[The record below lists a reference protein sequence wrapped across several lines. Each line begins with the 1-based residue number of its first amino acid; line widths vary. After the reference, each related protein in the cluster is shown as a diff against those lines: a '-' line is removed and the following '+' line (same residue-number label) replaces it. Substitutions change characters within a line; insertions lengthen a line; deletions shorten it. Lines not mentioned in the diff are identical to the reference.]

1 MTSGL
6 RWRGTAIACL
16 SFVVA
21 FGLWMALNL
30 GGARATTWF
39 DDTATFSVAALA
51 TLAAASKARSTDGRS
66 RTGWIWIAAGA
77 ACLTVGEAI
86 WGWYALVLTEQIPSP
101 SAADIFYLLGE
112 PVAVVGI
119 LFLAS
124 RPGEI
129 SRGFRHILDGIIIAG
144 SLLFISWSTALGA
157 VYRVGGNNLPA
168 RLVDLA
174 YPVIDII
181 ACTAALAALSKVR
194 GDRRRAL
201 ALIGLGL
208 LAFAVSDS
216 AYSYLTYLNAYG
228 NGNVFDTGY
237 VAGYLLILLAAVVPP
252 SPPDT
257 SWAEP
262 DVSMPQAML
271 PYVPL
276 GLAVAVAV
284 TRAISGAHFDG
295 LLMAT
300 GAVTVTVVLV
310 RQLLTLVENA
320 ALTVRLRS
328 NMLEMS
334 EREDELAYRVSH
346 DPLTGLANRLLFAD
360 RVSHALD
367 RQSRGDMADGCRR
380 MRPRRVQV
388 RQRHTGSPG
397 GRRRPSCSG
406 RKACR
411 MPSGL

>member
-1 MTSGL
+1 
-6 RWRGTAIACL
+6 
-16 SFVVA
+16 
-21 FGLWMALNL
+21 
-30 GGARATTWF
+30 
-39 DDTATFSVAALA
+39 
-51 TLAAASKARSTDGRS
+51 
-66 RTGWIWIAAGA
+66 
-77 ACLTVGEAI
+77 
-86 WGWYALVLTEQIPSP
+86 
-101 SAADIFYLLGE
+101 
-112 PVAVVGI
+112 
-119 LFLAS
+119 
-124 RPGEI
+124 
-129 SRGFRHILDGIIIAG
+129 
-144 SLLFISWSTALGA
+144 
-157 VYRVGGNNLPA
+157 VGGGNLPA

-181 ACTAALAALSKVR
+181 ACTAAVAALSKVR

-237 VAGYLLILLAAVVPP
+237 VAGYLLILLAASVPP
-252 SPPDT
+252 LPHDSLA
-257 SWAEP
+257 AEP

-276 GLAVAVAV
+276 GLAVGVAV

-320 ALTVRLRS
+320 ALTARLRS
-328 NMLEMS
+328 NVLAMG

-346 DPLTGLANRLLFAD
+346 DPLTGLANRVLFAD

-367 RQSRGDMADGCRR
+367 RQSRRDMTVAVVVCDLDEFKSVNDTLGHQAGDDVLRAVAERLVGCLRVSDTVAR
-380 MRPRRVQV
+380 LGGDEFGVLLEDLAGPEAALENAARLTAAVRPRWRSA
-388 RQRHTGSPG
+388 GINLS
-397 GRRRPSCSG
+397 
-406 RKACR
+406 
-411 MPSGL
+411 